1 MVVYMNDWEFVYV
14 YVLYQD
20 YSYICTYTSIILL
33 NMSYRCV
40 QHMCSSIQTDRDFYL
55 NYDFDDD
62 LHNNP

>member
-33 NMSYRCV
+33 NIRCV
-40 QHMCSSIQTDRDFYL
+40 QHMCSSIQTFKRVERDFYL
-55 NYDFDDD
+55 NYDFDD
-62 LHNNP
+62 